1 MLTHLRTL
9 RAWLTRSWK
18 AVALVAVGALA
29 GGTVLAVAS
38 VPDSNGVVHVCYLVS
53 GTPPEPTSGVAN
65 MIVIDPSAG
74 QSCNDREQ
82 ALTLDQTGIQ
92 GTQGATGPQG
102 PVGSPGAL
110 GTQGLAG
117 APGAT
122 GPQGPVGSPGA
133 LGTQGLAGAPALALP
148 VTPTS
153 IGQVTLK
160 PGFKGKLGAKPAN
173 ITFEPVSVTLS
184 GRAPHA
190 SITIVKLLDTSS
202 PTLLKALATGSEF
215 ASGTIVMNATNG
227 KKLVGYGLTDPVIEN
242 SEIAGANNVK
252 TQSLTLHFK
261 SIVVHEAL

>member
-9 RAWLTRSWK
+9 RTRVARSWK

-29 GGTVLAVAS
+29 GGTVLALAS

-92 GTQGATGPQG
+92 GAQGATGPQG
-102 PVGSPGAL
+102 PVGSPGAH
-110 GTQGLAG
+110 
-117 APGAT
+117 
-122 GPQGPVGSPGA
+122 
-133 LGTQGLAGAPALALP
+133 GTQGLAGAPALALP

-160 PGFKGKLGAKPAN
+160 PAFAGKLGAKPAN

-215 ASGTIVMNATNG
+215 ASGIIVLNATNG
-227 KKLVGYGLTDPVIEN
+227 KKLVNYRLTNPVIEN

-261 SIVVHEAL
+261 SIVVHQTL